1 MDFLYIFERLAELF
15 IIMFI
20 GYGIVAGKLI
30 PQVAMKYF
38 SNFIFYV
45 TLPAMIIYSLSGG
58 TNVPAE
64 EVFEILIIST
74 LIHGFLIIVSLT
86 VPKLIRV
93 PKDRIGLYSF
103 MLLFGNVAFLG
114 FPVVKAVI
122 GEEALFHTA
131 LFNLPFNLLVFTIGV
146 YYITKDTK
154 MKGAM
159 SLKKFINPGIVA
171 TLLGLIFFAL
181 KIELPSMVTSL
192 SKGLGDITTPLSLF
206 VVGGNLYGV
215 NVKMILKRHLI
226 FIVSFLKLLVIPII
240 VAVALWA
247 FGVDG
252 LPATVSV
259 IIAAMPIAANTVI
272 LSQEYDGHVLE
283 SSEAVFISTLL
294 MAVTLPII
302 VLVNQFFFG

>member
-30 PQVAMKYF
+30 PQIAMKYF

-159 SLKKFINPGIVA
+159 NLKKFINPGIVA
-171 TLLGLIFFAL
+171 TL
-181 KIELPSMVTSL
+181 
-192 SKGLGDITTPLSLF
+192 
-206 VVGGNLYGV
+206 
-215 NVKMILKRHLI
+215 
-226 FIVSFLKLLVIPII
+226 
-240 VAVALWA
+240 
-247 FGVDG
+247 
-252 LPATVSV
+252 
-259 IIAAMPIAANTVI
+259 
-272 LSQEYDGHVLE
+272 
-283 SSEAVFISTLL
+283 
-294 MAVTLPII
+294 
-302 VLVNQFFFG
+302 

>member
-1 MDFLYIFERLAELF
+1 
-15 IIMFI
+15 
-20 GYGIVAGKLI
+20 
-30 PQVAMKYF
+30 
-38 SNFIFYV
+38 
-45 TLPAMIIYSLSGG
+45 MIIYSLSGG